1 MPDELADVADGQL
14 PRKTYMTSHISTED
28 AQWLA
33 SSVGSPAHFMVPT
46 GGFAAGCLVQSEMRG
61 LSAYQVTVITDGHYV
76 TVESMQ
82 AFKPILER
90 TGLPCDVDSISAKPT
105 FRQVLKEANQRST
118 SIFS

>member
-90 TGLPCDVDSISAKPT
+90 TDRKSV
-105 FRQVLKEANQRST
+105 V
-118 SIFS
+118 